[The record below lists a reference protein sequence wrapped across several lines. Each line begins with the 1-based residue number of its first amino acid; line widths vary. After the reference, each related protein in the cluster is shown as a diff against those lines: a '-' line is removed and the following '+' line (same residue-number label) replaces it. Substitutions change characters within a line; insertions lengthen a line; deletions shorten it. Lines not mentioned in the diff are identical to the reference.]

1 MIFNYQGHPRPSPF
15 TRDFRKSVFRD
26 GSVYSAW
33 MDRLQE
39 YDIQESEE
47 ANEIP
52 EFEGD
57 ASQSQRSRT
66 PSPVPTAGRGEDRE
80 RVSGEGGE
88 GSEASEDE
96 GEDSEYGNIHIVELH
111 KGDEPLGII
120 LTHYTSPDG
129 V

>member
-1 MIFNYQGHPRPSPF
+1 
-15 TRDFRKSVFRD
+15 
-26 GSVYSAW
+26 

-47 ANEIP
+47 TNELP

-57 ASQSQRSRT
+57 TSQSQRSRT
-66 PSPVPTAGRGEDRE
+66 PSPVPTATGGDSRDR
-80 RVSGEGGE
+80 GEGGE
-88 GSEASEDE
+88 GSDGSEDE

-111 KGDEPLGII
+111 KGEEPLGIV
-120 LTHYTSPDG
+120 LTHYTSPEG

>member
-1 MIFNYQGHPRPSPF
+1 
-15 TRDFRKSVFRD
+15 
-26 GSVYSAW
+26 

-39 YDIQESEE
+39 YEIQESEE
-47 ANEIP
+47 TNEIP

-57 ASQSQRSRT
+57 TSQSQRSRT
-66 PSPVPTAGRGEDRE
+66 PSPVPTANRQRTGEEREGEGDR
-80 RVSGEGGE
+80 VGGGGE
-88 GSEASEDE
+88 GSEGSEDE

-111 KGDEPLGII
+111 KGEENLGII